1 MRKGFLRSVLLG
13 VFIIFCSMNA
23 YAVTLYIGD
32 VDGFGY
38 GGAVGYKGA
47 YGGPADINGN
57 GLLDSGD
64 ALPDLNENGKLAV
77 NQGDDF
83 DHRSAQE
90 VSSTNGEQWTDVSLS
105 KSYSGRPGNA
115 DDASFTFYF
124 TIDPNDPYYGKDH
137 YVNLVYGD
145 YDVKPMTAVV
155 EGDTVDLLGNQDA
168 GYDGYIWR
176 AYVQVA
182 WEDML
187 DGVVTIDI
195 NAPKEPYVAFD
206 YALLDT
212 QAIPVVPEPTTVL
225 LLGTGLLG
233 LAVVSRKYKK

>member
-1 MRKGFLRSVLLG
+1 MRKGFLCSILVG
-13 VFIIFCSMNA
+13 VFVILCSMNA
-23 YAVTLYIGD
+23 YAVTMYIGD

-38 GGAVGYKGA
+38 GGAVGYNGA

-64 ALPDLNENGKLAV
+64 ALPDLNGDSILATGR
-77 NQGDDF
+77 GDDF

-90 VSSTNGEQWTDVSLS
+90 MGDTDGSQWTDVSLS
-105 KSYSGRPGNA
+105 TSYNGRPGLAKN
-115 DDASFTFYF
+115 ASFTFYF
-124 TIDPNDPYYGKDH
+124 TIDPNDPYYGQDH
-137 YVNLVYGD
+137 FLNLVYGD
-145 YDVKPMTAVV
+145 YDVKPMRAVV
-155 EGDTVDLLGNQDA
+155 EGEDVDLLGNQDA

-176 AYVQVA
+176 AYVQVE

-195 NAPKEPYVAFD
+195 VAPREPYVAFD

-212 QAIPVVPEPTTVL
+212 KAIPVVPEPTAIL
-225 LLGTGLLG
+225 LLGSGLLG
-233 LAVVSRKYKK
+233 LAVIGRKYKK